1 MSASVEPEPTYLQI
15 MLKMNVQWDPA
26 HPDRVRLWSANA
38 QELAD
43 LGMTDEHGERPG
55 IQLVFSSN
63 VRSADY
69 HPDNLNRMFRVLR
82 HAGQPAPGQ
91 DVPRHSR
98 RLRDRWGLILD
109 S

>member
-1 MSASVEPEPTYLQI
+1 VSAEAESEPTYLQVT
-15 MLKMNVQWDPA
+15 LKMNVQWDPA
-26 HPDRVRLWSANA
+26 NPDRVRLWSANA
-38 QELAD
+38 AELAA

-69 HPDNLNRMFRVLR
+69 HPDNLNRMLRVLR
-82 HAGQPAPGQ
+82 QAGRPAPAE
-91 DVPRHSR
+91 DAPRLSR